1 MPRDSRSSR
10 RLYPAAGRRLPS
22 ELRAQRV
29 GPVAETLTF
38 GVQDRNLKRLLEQID
53 GGPFDAASRIDPY
66 FDGDA
71 ALSAMLAGI
80 DSAHDEVLLEAYIFA
95 DDPTGERVAEALG
108 RAAQRGAKVRVLADA
123 VGSFQTRRE
132 FWRRLERSGARVRQF
147 HPLIPGI
154 LWHQLRDHRKILVVD
169 RRMAFTGGM
178 NIADEYSR
186 RRRANGAPPESRRA
200 MRDTHVRVEG
210 SVAESLAAVFAEGW
224 ERSGGSP
231 LEEIPGGKGLETERS
246 PTAPPKGDTGDTIS
260 VLVVD
265 TRPGRGAEE
274 LAATFAAVLGAARR
288 RVWLTM
294 GYFAPH
300 EGALIHLERAA
311 ARGCDVRLLLP
322 GPTDVPLVRHAGHA
336 RFRRLLA
343 SGVRIWEYQ
352 PSVLHAKTL
361 VVDGKLSLVGSAN
374 LDVRSWRLNG
384 ECGLLAWDENL
395 AGFLEEAFRIDL
407 ESSIEVSAESW
418 VRRDPLHKIG
428 DSLAG
433 LLTPLL

>member
-1 MPRDSRSSR
+1 MPRHLGRFRS
-10 RLYPAAGRRLPS
+10 LHPAAGRRLAA
-22 ELRAQRV
+22 ELRADRV
-29 GPVAETLTF
+29 GSVAERLAL
-38 GVQDRNLKRLLEQID
+38 GARDRELRDLLERID
-53 GGPFDAASRIDPY
+53 GGPLDMASRIDPY
-66 FDGDA
+66 FDGDS
-71 ALSAMLAGI
+71 ALSAMLGSI
-80 DSAHDEVLLEAYIFA
+80 DSARREVLVEAYIFA

-108 RAAQRGAKVRVLADA
+108 RAASRGAVVRVLADA
-123 VGSFQTRRE
+123 VGSFQTRRA
-132 FWRRLERSGARVRQF
+132 FWRRLEESGVELRHF
-147 HPLIPGI
+147 HPLLPGI

-169 RRMAFTGGM
+169 RRTAFTGGM

-186 RRRANGAPPESRRA
+186 RRRARSSPPATRQF

-210 SVAESLAAVFAEGW
+210 PVADSLAAVFAEGW
-224 ERSGGSP
+224 DHSGGGSLASSILGDEAFTEAP
-231 LEEIPGGKGLETERS
+231 QVGRDIP
-246 PTAPPKGDTGDTIS
+246 

-300 EGALIHLERAA
+300 RGALIHLERAA

-322 GPTDVPLVRHAGHA
+322 GPTDVPVVRHAGHA
-336 RFRRLLA
+336 RFRRLLS

-361 VVDGKLSLVGSAN
+361 VVDGALSFVGSAN
-374 LDVRSWRLNG
+374 LDVRSWRING
-384 ECGLLAWDENL
+384 ECGLLAWDETL
-395 AGFLEEAFRIDL
+395 AASLEEAFRVDL
-407 ESSIEVSAESW
+407 ESSVEISAESW
-418 VRRDPLHKIG
+418 GRRGVLHKTG
-428 DSLAG
+428 DFLAG